1 MATKKQK
8 ARSAEQILGASDIT
22 YAYVETP
29 EWGGPTRVKSLTGT
43 ESDEW
48 EAGLVKIESTKG
60 KRGSGTPTMTPTM
73 KEARVRLAVI
83 AIVDDDGNRLFT
95 DDDKPKLS
103 GKSAAPVRRI
113 FDKVCEMSGIS
124 DEVMEELEGN

>member
-1 MATKKQK
+1 MAKKK
-8 ARSAEQILGASDIT
+8 TARTAEQILGASDIT

-29 EWGGPTRVKSLTGT
+29 EWDGPTRVKSLTGT

-60 KRGSGTPTMTPTM
+60 KRGDGMPIITPTT

-83 AIVDDDGNRLFT
+83 AIVDDEGNRLFT
-95 DDDKPKLS
+95 DADKPKLAA
-103 GKSAAPVRRI
+103 KSAAPIRRI
-113 FDKVCEMSGIS
+113 FDKVCEMSGIG
-124 DEVMEELEGN
+124 DEAMEELEGN